1 MHVPNEASHQIDPKS
16 VFVSNIAPTATETTI
31 ISFFAFC
38 GKITKLVLKRKESDQ
53 PHEAI
58 VTFETE
64 AAAKTALLLA
74 NASIIDY
81 KISVVPY
88 VIPVEPPLIDF
99 TPDVTV
105 KEGSAIHNK
114 DFGAVPD
121 DQRTKTSV
129 IASLMAAGYILGEDI
144 IKRSREYD
152 EKYKISNQVKVG
164 VEEVKKTMIEMNN
177 KLKISETASY
187 LAATAGDNL
196 KKIDE
201 KYAISATAESQ
212 IKELD
217 QKLSITPTVEYFKTQ
232 AIGFWNSV
240 VQQPTVA
247 AATSSV
253 STTYNEIATETNE
266 LIKKRQTQNNLAPVN
281 STVAPVNTDTPAVNT
296 LVDLPVVNNNPI
308 NVVDAN
314 GELPVSK

>member
-1 MHVPNEASHQIDPKS
+1 MMEDVKNIPNELPHQIDPKS

-38 GKITKLVLKRKESDQ
+38 GKITKLVLKKKEDNQ

-88 VIPVEPPLIDF
+88 VIPVEPPLVDF
-99 TPDVTV
+99 ASSDVTV
-105 KEGSAIHNK
+105 KEGSAINNK

-129 IASLMAAGYILGEDI
+129 IASLIAAGYTLGEDI
-144 IKRSREYD
+144 IKRGREYD

-164 VEEVKKTMIEMNN
+164 VEEVKKNN
-177 KLKISETASY
+177 DRCEQ
-187 LAATAGDNL
+187 
-196 KKIDE
+196 
-201 KYAISATAESQ
+201 Q
-212 IKELD
+212 IKNFRD
-217 QKLSITPTVEYFKTQ
+217 SFISSN
-232 AIGFWNSV
+232 NSW
-240 VQQPTVA
+240 
-247 AATSSV
+247 
-253 STTYNEIATETNE
+253 
-266 LIKKRQTQNNLAPVN
+266 
-281 STVAPVNTDTPAVNT
+281 
-296 LVDLPVVNNNPI
+296 
-308 NVVDAN
+308 
-314 GELPVSK
+314 